1 MTKTTKQNVDTKP
14 KKCNRDPTFYKSMPR
29 EQKMVRKYLLQKKAK
44 NMYPD
49 KRFSHPFTDMVLMDL
64 TYLCDEIVTKGI
76 IVSDHEKHTTF
87 TDKHIEL
94 VMKLQNAK
102 IIPRKYRKKV
112 SSKKNML
119 Q

>member
-1 MTKTTKQNVDTKP
+1 
-14 KKCNRDPTFYKSMPR
+14 
-29 EQKMVRKYLLQKKAK
+29 
-44 NMYPD
+44 MYPE
-49 KRFSHPFTDMVLMDL
+49 KRFSCTFTDMALMDL

-87 TDKHIEL
+87 TDKHVGL
-94 VMKLQNAK
+94 VMKLKHAK

-112 SSKKNML
+112 SSTKNML